1 MNGTLPET
9 MRDVPVDGTQR
20 LSPLEA
26 QKLHHFA
33 APLKAM
39 LREHDP
45 VTALKVLTILTT
57 EIMMEV
63 HLSDPKDSRTAL
75 YHDFSKGVAASIAN
89 EVKHR
94 ERRPM

>member
-1 MNGTLPET
+1 MTDNT
-9 MRDVPVDGTQR
+9 RA

-26 QKLHHFA
+26 QKLHHLA

-45 VTALKVLTILTT
+45 ITALKVLSVLTT

-63 HLSDPKDSRTAL
+63 QLRDPADSRSAL
-75 YHDFSKGVAASIAN
+75 YADFSKGVALSVDN
-89 EVKHR
+89 EIRHR
-94 ERRPM
+94 ARREM

>member
-1 MNGTLPET
+1 MTDALPDHQ
-9 MRDVPVDGTQR
+9 RDVPAGTTR
-20 LSPLEA
+20 VSPLEA
-26 QKLHHFA
+26 QKLHHLA

-45 VTALKVLTILTT
+45 VTALKVLSILTV

-63 HLSDPKDSRTAL
+63 RLRDPADSRTAL
-75 YHDFSKGVAASIAN
+75 YDDFAKGVAASIVN

>member
-1 MNGTLPET
+1 MNGTLPESQ
-9 MRDVPVDGTQR
+9 RDVPAGQPSK

-26 QKLHHFA
+26 QKLHHLA

-45 VTALKVLTILTT
+45 TTALEVLSVLTI

-63 HLSDPKDSRTAL
+63 RLRDPEDSRTAL
-75 YHDFSKGVAASIAN
+75 YNDFSKGVAASIVN

-94 ERRPM
+94 ERSPM